1 MTLFASAAVR
11 FSVRAASAIAD
22 TIWVQ
27 QPTPHQGLMEKITS
41 IAGVMMTLTLLAIAI
56 ALVPAAWN
64 FRKTYKKTSA
74 LLDKVQA
81 DVAPL
86 IKHAH
91 SIADNVDY
99 VSTAIRGDVEQI
111 HGTLIEANRRLQEA
125 VTLTE
130 RRMHDFSALLAVV
143 QQEAEGLFVTTA
155 STVRG
160 VRSGASHFAGRNGP
174 ELASVEVDDDGLEA
188 AVTEEEIDDGTDFIR
203 GGDPDAEHHP
213 DAARTPRIVR
223 RTRARQ

>member
-1 MTLFASAAVR
+1 MTLFASAAVHC
-11 FSVRAASAIAD
+11 SVRAALAVAD

-27 QPTPHQGLMEKITS
+27 QPIPHQGLVEQITS
-41 IAGVMMTLTLLAIAI
+41 IAGVVMTLTLLAIAI

-64 FRKTYKKTSA
+64 FRKTYRKTSA

-99 VSTAIRGDVEQI
+99 VSTAIRADIAQI
-111 HGTLIEANRRLQEA
+111 HGTLLEANRQLQDA
-125 VTLTE
+125 VALTE

-143 QQEAEGLFVTTA
+143 QQEAEGLFVATA
-155 STVRG
+155 STVHG
-160 VRSGASHFAGRNGP
+160 VRTGASHLAGGNGP

-188 AVTEEEIDDGTDFIR
+188 AVTDEEIDDGTDFIR
-203 GGDPDAEHHP
+203 DIHSDAEHDPDAS
-213 DAARTPRIVR
+213 RTPRIVR
-223 RTRARQ
+223 RTRTRP